1 MPIILATVR
10 GYVLEEL
17 LARLLQDN
25 GYRLLVAADQDR
37 EALKDSGRGL
47 LVRGRGTTHQVDV
60 LGELDLPLP
69 FSLPLRL
76 FVEAKHR
83 NRRTG
88 IQHVRNAY
96 GTIRDV
102 NEHYGTQTPG
112 AYHIPMKRYQYQYAL
127 FSASGFTRPA
137 QEYALAQQISLI
149 DLSNPGFDALLA
161 AADDIATQIVDLAA
175 KAGLA
180 SLPLNQVRHALR
192 HTLGTWPTNVDDED
206 FPDLAAHIH
215 QMRGPAGESAFPA
228 PAFGL
233 AVAHDREQ
241 AGLNVAQLR
250 DEPGDE
256 YYESYEYYQ
265 DSPLARELPTGRLAA
280 IVTGLGDVGLDNFVL
295 GFPPAPFVL
304 VLQVDNPEAFAEYVD
319 NAHNTDVRVT
329 LDYPRDRRDN
339 RPLSKDWEI
348 VPKDGEAGFRL
359 SFTLPAILADW
370 MLSGEV
376 PIWSL
381 REAKSTLLSSIAI
394 VRGNRVVRLLYQP
407 HRG

>member
-1 MPIILATVR
+1 MAIKVETVR

-47 LVRGRGTTHQVDV
+47 LVRGRGTDHQVDV
-60 LGELDLPLP
+60 LGELDRPLP

-83 NRRTG
+83 SDRTG
-88 IQHVRNAY
+88 IEFARNAY

-102 NEHYGTQTPG
+102 NEYYGTQTPG

-127 FSASGFTRPA
+127 FSASGFTKPA

-161 AADDIATQIVDLAA
+161 AADDIATRIVDLAA
-175 KAGLA
+175 QVGLA

-192 HTLGTWPTNVDDED
+192 HALGTWPANVDDED
-206 FPDLAAHIH
+206 FPDLAAHVR
-215 QMRGPAGESAFPA
+215 QMRGHAGESAFPA

-233 AVAHDREQ
+233 AVAYDREQ

-256 YYESYEYYQ
+256 YYVYEE
-265 DSPLARELPTGRLAA
+265 DVSPPRKLPTGQLTA
-280 IVTGLGDVGLDNFVL
+280 IVTGLGEVALDDFVL

-304 VLQVDNPEAFAEYVD
+304 VLLVDNPAAFTEYVD
-319 NAHNTDVRVT
+319 NSRNTDIRVN
-329 LDYPRDRRDN
+329 LNYPRDRRDN
-339 RPLSKDWEI
+339 RPLSRDWEI
-348 VPKDGEAGFRL
+348 EPVDGEAGFRL
-359 SFTLPAILADW
+359 SFTLPTILADW
-370 MLSGEV
+370 MLGGEV
-376 PIWSL
+376 PTWSL
-381 REAKSTLLSSIAI
+381 REAKTTLLSSIAM